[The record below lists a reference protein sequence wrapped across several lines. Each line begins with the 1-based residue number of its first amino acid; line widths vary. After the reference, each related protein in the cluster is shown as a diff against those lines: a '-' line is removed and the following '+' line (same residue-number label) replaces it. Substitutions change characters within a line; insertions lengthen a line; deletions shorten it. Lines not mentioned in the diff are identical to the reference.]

1 MFRRKKEEPQQT
13 PKAPEPTPVRAA
25 AQPSLIPQAPPPG
38 AERQPIPPA
47 PAAPAR
53 PEGARPAAPT
63 PTAPTA
69 TPTAPMPTPVA
80 APKPA
85 PAAAAQSPEDEA
97 KRLIVG
103 KGIVLN
109 GEITAC
115 DRLVVEGRV
124 EATLSKTHS
133 IEISPTGVFKG
144 AAEIDQAAIA
154 GLYDGKLNCK
164 GKLTIRGTGRVQGEI
179 RYGEI
184 EIEAGGVISGT
195 IAAG

>member
-1 MFRRKKEEPQQT
+1 MFRRKKDEPQET

-25 AQPSLIPQAPPPG
+25 AQPSLIPQAPTPA
-38 AERQPIPPA
+38 AERQPLPPS
-47 PAAPAR
+47 PAAPIR
-53 PEGARPAAPT
+53 PEAARPAAPT
-63 PTAPTA
+63 AATTTAP
-69 TPTAPMPTPVA
+69 APPSAV

-85 PAAAAQSPEDEA
+85 PQPAAAAKSAEDEA

-133 IEISPTGVFKG
+133 IEISPSGVFKG